1 MKQNINIEYT
11 EEEFKSVWGFFSH
24 FVDTGASIIHKAME
38 LESQRRV
45 QEKKDEKIDKL
56 KAKLQDQKNDFN
68 EKISDQNEDIS
79 DTKRTLRRM
88 EKNIEAL
95 TLQIE
100 QLEENQF
107 ADVSD
112 SHINTRI

>member
-24 FVDTGASIIHKAME
+24 FVDAGASIIHKAME
-38 LESQRRV
+38 LESQRKV
-45 QEKKDEKIDKL
+45 QEKKNEKIDKL
-56 KAKLQDQKNDFN
+56 KAKLQDQKNEIN

-79 DTKRTLRRM
+79 DTKRILRRM

-107 ADVSD
+107 SDMND